1 MQRRLILM
9 RHAQSAHRSLQ
20 GSDHERTL
28 TTRGAHDAPRVAQRL
43 TNLGWAPQRALSSD
57 ASRTRETWEAMTT
70 ILTGCPPPHF
80 TRSLYLAGLEEIWTE
95 SHSVDSDI
103 ETLLVLGHNPG
114 WEEAL
119 FTLSG
124 ERRSMTPA
132 NAALMT
138 GDGEDWAT
146 ALRGRWALSQL
157 IRPEDLA

>member
-1 MQRRLILM
+1 M
-9 RHAQSAHRSLQ
+9 
-20 GSDHERTL
+20 
-28 TTRGAHDAPRVAQRL
+28 
-43 TNLGWAPQRALSSD
+43 
-57 ASRTRETWEAMTT
+57 
-70 ILTGCPPPHF
+70 
-80 TRSLYLAGLEEIWTE
+80 
-95 SHSVDSDI
+95 DSDI